1 MVSIGITG
9 GVGSGKSEVLSY
21 MEKEYGAVIILAD
34 KVAHLLEAKGQSCYN
49 KLVKAFGEG
58 ILDSEGEI
66 DKKRFASVIFADE
79 KNLKIVNDIIHPAV
93 KQYILEKMDESNKA
107 GEKLFVLE
115 AALLIEEGYDKI
127 VGLLGEEILGAD
139 GEIDRNLMSLIVF
152 EDDSKMKQ
160 VEQILHPAVKRRIVA
175 MIDEAR
181 REKKVDYFFIEAAL
195 LIEDGYKLICD
206 ELWYIYA
213 SAATRTK
220 RLMKSRGYTLQK
232 IESIMDKQLSDAQ
245 FRKNCECVIDN
256 DGDLEETRE
265 SIKKALN

>member
-1 MVSIGITG
+1 MYVIGITG
-9 GVGSGKSEVLSY
+9 GVGAGKSQVLS
-21 MEKEYGAVIILAD
+21 
-34 KVAHLLEAKGQSCYN
+34 
-49 KLVKAFGEG
+49 
-58 ILDSEGEI
+58 
-66 DKKRFASVIFADE
+66 
-79 KNLKIVNDIIHPAV
+79 
-93 KQYILEKMDESNKA
+93 ILEEECSCIIVRADDVANQLKLK
-107 GEKLFVLE
+107 GEE
-115 AALLIEEGYDKI
+115 CYDKI

-139 GEIDRNLMSLIVF
+139 GEIERNLMSLIVF

-232 IESIMDKQLSDAQ
+232 VESIMDKQLSDAQ